1 MWTIHRQAGRNGG
14 DASLVSGSNDGTA
27 LVWDLAGVLP
37 PEKAFDG
44 AALWDDLKS
53 TNRMQ
58 AYKAFCRLLAAPKE
72 AVALLKDEF
81 GKTDGPQ
88 ESLRRE
94 WAIRLLEHLDAA
106 DSRALLETLSR
117 GDAASSVATEA
128 QASLKRLSER
138 ARPR

>member
-1 MWTIHRQAGRNGG
+1 
-14 DASLVSGSNDGTA
+14 
-27 LVWDLAGVLP
+27 
-37 PEKAFDG
+37 
-44 AALWDDLKS
+44 LWDDLKS
-53 TNRMQ
+53 SNRMQ

-94 WAIRLLEHLDAA
+94 WVIRLLEHLDAA

-117 GDAASSVATEA
+117 GDAASSVAIEA